1 MPSSD
6 ELMKSLDF
14 NLRSASWSLS
24 RTVLRKT
31 LRVRTLPMMY
41 PMSISLSSFCRPFY
55 QKRVYLVRREL
66 LNDSCDRMNRQQA
79 YIPITPK
86 VLWVKSA
93 LSLPST
99 CCIASR
105 IRFLP
110 VLLSVSCWE
119 YCYLSAV
126 KVVPLLS
133 TWVCC
138 RLACISL
145 SLSSSN
151 HPSSLDALPFAY

>member
-1 MPSSD
+1 
-6 ELMKSLDF
+6 
-14 NLRSASWSLS
+14 
-24 RTVLRKT
+24 
-31 LRVRTLPMMY
+31 MMY
-41 PMSISLSSFCRPFY
+41 PMSISLSSFWRPFC

-66 LNDSCDRMNRQQA
+66 LRDSCERMNRQQA

-93 LSLPST
+93 LSLPSV
-99 CCIASR
+99 CCMASR

-110 VLLSVSCWE
+110 VLLSVSCLE
-119 YCYLSAV
+119 YCCLSAV

-133 TWVCC
+133 TYVYC
-138 RLACISL
+138 RLAYISL

-151 HPSSLDALPFAY
+151 HPSSLDALPFAYWGFPFFFFRSFLSSGNLHLNQYNYLISDEIIRL